1 MPADADR
8 IARAALLLLE
18 SHDMEGFLDTLSAPK
33 EATLGGAGR
42 TGLERTWTLASPLRV
57 SLVPEGLS
65 KKLVK
70 LFKGE
75 IQTGDEEFDAKVFID
90 TDTPELAA
98 SWLDIAALR
107 SAILPLI
114 VSGGRVQ
121 VTGDAVTLTAWSDGD
136 PKKVLDDRTAATILA
151 HVEAVARPPEA

>member
-1 MPADADR
+1 MSADADR

-18 SHDMEGFLDTLSAPK
+18 SHDVEGFLDTLAPPK
-33 EATLGGAGR
+33 EAALGGAGR
-42 TGLERTWTLASPLRV
+42 AGLERTWALASPLRV

-65 KKLVK
+65 QKFAK
-70 LFKGE
+70 LFKRE
-75 IQTGDEEFDAKVFID
+75 IQTGDGAFDAAVYIV

-98 SWLDIAALR
+98 AWLDIPSLR

-114 VSGGRVQ
+114 ASGGRVE
-121 VTGDAVTLTAWSDGD
+121 VTGDAVTLAAWSDGD
-136 PKKVLDDRTAATILA
+136 PKKVLDDHTAATILA